1 MARTRTKIE
10 DDVDEDRIKPSRASK
25 AGRASKARGNANAD
39 AEGEVLSRSGV
50 PSAGADADQAARREE
65 AAARRAARRERRAAL
80 MRALSERL
88 SEAFVGL
95 ARFLWQYAWVFA
107 MPLAVALAAALA
119 SYSPADPSFSVST
132 ARAPVNLCGLWGAW
146 AADLLF
152 SMLGFSAWWL
162 VLGLAMMAVFA
173 LRARWRIQRGETAP
187 DRVNPP
193 KFTAFIGLCALL
205 MGSTSLEALRF
216 GGVDFG
222 LPAGTGGILGNS
234 LARAVIYYVGAGV
247 SAVVFLVLM
256 AIGIALL
263 LDFSW
268 ADIAEGI
275 GRFIDEKI
283 VARFRKDAPRTVGYS
298 DAGEEVPASDGST
311 DSAADISALYEPT
324 ALRQEFE
331 IVKPDLKSAGS
342 DRKSTRLNSSH

>member
-119 SYSPADPSFSVST
+119 SYSPADPRFRFQRLVRRSIS
-132 ARAPVNLCGLWGAW
+132 
-146 AADLLF
+146 AA
-152 SMLGFSAWWL
+152 
-162 VLGLAMMAVFA
+162 
-173 LRARWRIQRGETAP
+173 
-187 DRVNPP
+187 
-193 KFTAFIGLCALL
+193 
-205 MGSTSLEALRF
+205 F
-216 GGVDFG
+216 GGRG
-222 LPAGTGGILGNS
+222 RRICS
-234 LARAVIYYVGAGV
+234 LACL
-247 SAVVFLVLM
+247 VFPL
-256 AIGIALL
+256 G
-263 LDFSW
+263 
-268 ADIAEGI
+268 
-275 GRFIDEKI
+275 
-283 VARFRKDAPRTVGYS
+283 
-298 DAGEEVPASDGST
+298 GSC
-311 DSAADISALYEPT
+311 SVWP
-324 ALRQEFE
+324 
-331 IVKPDLKSAGS
+331 
-342 DRKSTRLNSSH
+342 

>member
-25 AGRASKARGNANAD
+25 AGRASKARRNANAD

-50 PSAGADADQAARREE
+50 SSAGADADQAARREE

-205 MGSTSLEALRF
+205 MGRHC
-216 GGVDFG
+216 
-222 LPAGTGGILGNS
+222 
-234 LARAVIYYVGAGV
+234 R
-247 SAVVFLVLM
+247 
-256 AIGIALL
+256 
-263 LDFSW
+263 
-268 ADIAEGI
+268 
-275 GRFIDEKI
+275 R
-283 VARFRKDAPRTVGYS
+283 
-298 DAGEEVPASDGST
+298 
-311 DSAADISALYEPT
+311 
-324 ALRQEFE
+324 
-331 IVKPDLKSAGS
+331 
-342 DRKSTRLNSSH
+342 DRPLH

>member
-119 SYSPADPSFSVST
+119 T
-132 ARAPVNLCGLWGAW
+132 VNLCGLWGAW

-234 LARAVIYYVGAGV
+234 NMSVL
-247 SAVVFLVLM
+247 VF
-256 AIGIALL
+256 
-263 LDFSW
+263 
-268 ADIAEGI
+268 
-275 GRFIDEKI
+275 
-283 VARFRKDAPRTVGYS
+283 
-298 DAGEEVPASDGST
+298 
-311 DSAADISALYEPT
+311 
-324 ALRQEFE
+324 RQ
-331 IVKPDLKSAGS
+331 
-342 DRKSTRLNSSH
+342 SSFWC

>member
-263 LDFSW
+263 LDFP
-268 ADIAEGI
+268 GQTLQK
-275 GRFIDEKI
+275 G
-283 VARFRKDAPRTVGYS
+283 
-298 DAGEEVPASDGST
+298 
-311 DSAADISALYEPT
+311 SAASLMRKSLPAFGRTRRERLGIPMPEKKSLLQMAARIRQRIS
-324 ALRQEFE
+324 LRSMNQ
-331 IVKPDLKSAGS
+331 PLCGRNLKSS
-342 DRKSTRLNSSH
+342 NLT